1 MLSRIYA
8 PALSSLDEELIEIEC
23 DLSSGL
29 PGFVMVGL
37 ADKAVDEARERVRS
51 AVKNSKLMLPQKRIT
66 LNLAPADIP
75 KDGTGYDLGMAVAV
89 LCASGQIE
97 AEATRDCL
105 FLGELALDG
114 TLRPVKGAIL
124 AAEAARRREFRCVYL
139 PAGNAEEAALIPNI
153 KIMPVRCL
161 AELYYHLT
169 GIHPLSAA
177 PATRLDAS
185 EEPAAAEVDLKDV
198 YGQSYAKRALEIAA
212 AGGHNILFSG
222 PPGSGKTLLSKALS
236 GVIPPP
242 TYEEMLET
250 TKIHSLTGAN
260 NHKIITARP
269 FRAPHHTASSV
280 SLIGGGSVPRP
291 GEISLSHNGILF
303 LDEVPEFPRQVLE
316 VLRQPLEDGHITI
329 SRASRSTRF
338 PANFMLVAT
347 RNPCP
352 CGFAGSDTG
361 RCDCTTYTIAQYAK
375 RLSGPLLDRIDLIIE
390 VQPVDRADI
399 TERRDA
405 EPSAAVAARVKSAR
419 KIQAKRFESRPGCL
433 NNNMGTDDL
442 KTYCALDA
450 DTKAV
455 ARHAIAALGLT
466 ARSYTKAI
474 KVARTIA
481 DLDCSETILFAHFS
495 EALQYRGRK

>member
-1 MLSRIYA
+1 
-8 PALSSLDEELIEIEC
+8 
-23 DLSSGL
+23 
-29 PGFVMVGL
+29 
-37 ADKAVDEARERVRS
+37 
-51 AVKNSKLMLPQKRIT
+51 
-66 LNLAPADIP
+66 
-75 KDGTGYDLGMAVAV
+75 
-89 LCASGQIE
+89 
-97 AEATRDCL
+97 
-105 FLGELALDG
+105 
-114 TLRPVKGAIL
+114 
-124 AAEAARRREFRCVYL
+124 
-139 PAGNAEEAALIPNI
+139 
-153 KIMPVRCL
+153 MPVRCL

-177 PATRLDAS
+177 PATRIDAS
-185 EEPAAAEVDLKDV
+185 DEPPVAEVDLKDV

-222 PPGSGKTLLSKALS
+222 PPGSGKTLLSKALP

-242 TYEEMLET
+242 TYDEMLET

-260 NHKIITARP
+260 NHKIITSRP

-361 RCDCTTYTIAQYAK
+361 HCDCNPGAIKQYAK

-390 VQPVDRADI
+390 VQPVDRLDI
-399 TERRDA
+399 TERIEA
-405 EPSAAVAARVKSAR
+405 EPSAAVASRVKVAR
-419 KIQAKRFESRPGCL
+419 AVQLRRFSNRPGCL
-433 NNNMGTDDL
+433 NNNMTTDDL
-442 KTYCALDA
+442 KKYCSLNDE
-450 DTKAV
+450 TKKV
-455 ARHAIAALGLT
+455 AKHAIAALGLT

-481 DLDCSETILFAHFS
+481 DLDNSETILLSHFS
-495 EALQYRGRK
+495 EALLYRGGK